1 MGGWL
6 HAGRAH
12 QGFKLRPLEAA
23 GDGSA
28 LSTPRD
34 RRKARISPLASARAP
49 PTATTAT
56 TMHRRRR
63 VVGGGAGGGCHPC
76 QETAPPPPP
85 PACRLPAAAAI
96 PTRHSNPT
104 MPTQCRVPVS
114 ATKSTVTSALAAA
127 AQWRA
132 PQRADRSLSGAVR
145 DEYAGRA
152 ASGQCRLLGWQ
163 DGPLGVEISDLWQT
177 HNI

>member
-1 MGGWL
+1 MPVAHIKASSSDRSRQPAMAL
-6 HAGRAH
+6 RCPRPATAGRPASLPWH
-12 QGFKLRPLEAA
+12 
-23 GDGSA
+23 
-28 LSTPRD
+28 PREH
-34 RRKARISPLASARAP
+34 L
-49 PTATTAT
+49 
-56 TMHRRRR
+56 
-63 VVGGGAGGGCHPC
+63 
-76 QETAPPPPP
+76 PPPPLP
-85 PACRLPAAAAI
+85 PLCTGEDAWWGEVPAAAVTPVKKLHLYRPRLPAAAAI